1 MTAMYK
7 SSSCMVTMQEDYLG
21 LYHEV
26 KLKGVK
32 VDSLKT
38 FFLKMEEEL
47 KVQKLLDLMVAIA
60 TKEADFNASLK
71 FNQVRNNLV
80 ELRRYILN
88 LNEVKE
94 DKLLANLF
102 KRAFKEDLT
111 SSCKAYYK
119 LCKKAHQEYVNELL
133 NELFVFSVKENKNI
147 SIFFGCLRT
156 SLINCRNCRIRHI
169 GFLGGINHESYSCY

>member
-1 MTAMYK
+1 MNAMTNNMTAMYK

-38 FFLKMEEEL
+38 FFLKVEEEL

-60 TKEADFNASLK
+60 AKEADFNASLR
-71 FNQVRNNLV
+71 F
-80 ELRRYILN
+80 
-88 LNEVKE
+88 NEVKE

-147 SIFFGCLRT
+147 SLAEC
-156 SLINCRNCRIRHI
+156 
-169 GFLGGINHESYSCY
+169 

>member
-1 MTAMYK
+1 MERYNNNMTAMYK
-7 SSSCMVTMQEDYLG
+7 SSTTNVVKDLYPFVEVTFTQDYLG
-21 LYHEV
+21 YYHEV
-26 KLKGVK
+26 KLRGIRVNTLESFLLK
-32 VDSLKT
+32 V
-38 FFLKMEEEL
+38 EEEL
-47 KVQKLLDLMVAIA
+47 KVQKLLDLMAAIA
-60 TKEADFNASLK
+60 AKEADFNASLK

-147 SIFFGCLRT
+147 SLAEC
-156 SLINCRNCRIRHI
+156 
-169 GFLGGINHESYSCY
+169 